1 MSTMKKVLGGV
12 SSSSSSA
19 DVWIKQYLSTIER
32 VCNGGQ
38 YPYVLN
44 DTVVETLC
52 IKMNKLNGNDRA
64 ICVRYVFQHFSFL
77 PHYNLSTAR
86 PVCPMKLLLTL
97 TPFFF
102 VPVDTLSTHY
112 PFFVYCQSGQHVR
125 TAYIYERSV
134 HSSA

>member
-86 PVCPMKLLLTL
+86 PCLPDEIIADINTVFLCPCRHTI
-97 TPFFF
+97 
-102 VPVDTLSTHY
+102 DTLPLFCVLSVWSTCT
-112 PFFVYCQSGQHVR
+112 YCIHL
-125 TAYIYERSV
+125 
-134 HSSA
+134 